1 MSVRPRTDHLGQ
13 IAQSDGSRGPTEA
26 TRAVWTMRTEVV
38 AAISMTVETTA
49 MKIVGMCQTGLRN
62 VETIVETT
70 TTIVETTVVDTR
82 VGLGI
87 RPCGGP
93 PIPAGRRSSSCK
105 TVTAI
110 TNAMANGSAAPI
122 TAVR

>member
-1 MSVRPRTDHLGQ
+1 MGIEFVAET
-13 IAQSDGSRGPTEA
+13 
-26 TRAVWTMRTEVV
+26 WT
-38 AAISMTVETTA
+38 TVETTA

-62 VETIVETT
+62 VERIVETT
-70 TTIVETTVVDTR
+70 TTTVKTTVVDTR
-82 VGLGI
+82 AGLDI

-122 TAVR
+122 MAAR

>member
-1 MSVRPRTDHLGQ
+1 
-13 IAQSDGSRGPTEA
+13 
-26 TRAVWTMRTEVV
+26 MRIEVV
-38 AAISMTVETTA
+38 AAMSMTVETTA

-62 VETIVETT
+62 VERIVETT

-82 VGLGI
+82 AGLDI
-87 RPCGGP
+87 QPSGGP
-93 PIPAGRRSSSCK
+93 PIPAGRQSSSCR

-122 TAVR
+122 MAAR